1 MLNALKKNLSR
12 DKLKRIK
19 YIYIYSDFR
28 LFFEQNKKNP
38 EKSVK
43 LILDFF
49 IKKGITCIVPSFT
62 YTTSGKFFVDK
73 TKSKVGFLSNFI
85 MKRFLFARS
94 EHPIF
99 SFVAIGKNKKIVK
112 KIGKS
117 AVGNNSVHKR
127 LLNQNSYFFHL
138 CRPLSN
144 GNTLVHHIEQIKSA
158 NYRFDKKFK
167 TKVFHKNKYI
177 GCNYSAYLRR
187 NPKNSKTLFTFN
199 KVMKTLKKKKY
210 IKSFKADNLKIEF
223 YKYDLIYKDLS
234 ELFQKNNKIFIRS

>member
-1 MLNALKKNLSR
+1 MLNAFKKNFSREQLKK
-12 DKLKRIK
+12 IK

-28 LFFEQNKKNP
+28 QFFEQNKKDP

-62 YTTSGKFFVDK
+62 YTTSGKFFINK

-85 MKRFLFARS
+85 MKRFKYARS

-99 SFVAIGKNKKIVK
+99 SYVAIGKNKKIVK

-117 AVGNNSVHKR
+117 AFGINSVHKR
-127 LLNQNSYFFHL
+127 LLNQNSYFFHF
-138 CRPLSN
+138 CRPLLN

-167 TKVFHKNKYI
+167 TKVFNNNIYI
-177 GCNYSAYLRR
+177 GSDYSAYLRR
-187 NPKNSKTLFTFN
+187 NPKNSKTLFTFK
-199 KVMKTLKKKKY
+199 KVMRTLKKRKY
-210 IKSFKADNLKIEF
+210 IKSFKINNLNVEF
-223 YKYDLIYKDLS
+223 YKYDLIYKDLL

>member
-1 MLNALKKNLSR
+1 MLNALKKNFSR
-12 DKLKRIK
+12 DQLKKIK

-85 MKRFLFARS
+85 MKKFRFARS

-99 SFVAIGKNKKIVK
+99 SFVAIGKNKKLLK
-112 KIGKS
+112 KLE
-117 AVGNNSVHKR
+117 NR
-127 LLNQNSYFFHL
+127 LLEIIQYTKDCL
-138 CRPLSN
+138 
-144 GNTLVHHIEQIKSA
+144 IKILIFSI
-158 NYRFDKKFK
+158 Y
-167 TKVFHKNKYI
+167 
-177 GCNYSAYLRR
+177 
-187 NPKNSKTLFTFN
+187 
-199 KVMKTLKKKKY
+199 
-210 IKSFKADNLKIEF
+210 ADP
-223 YKYDLIYKDLS
+223 Y
-234 ELFQKNNKIFIRS
+234 